1 MKIKVDSMDYTFDK
15 IMMITSQRN
24 DCYSIRFSELKGQ
37 ANTYPLE
44 FWGHL
49 NVKQAK
55 RMVNDLNNYIESQ
68 EEGISQ

>member
-24 DCYSIRFSELKGQ
+24 DSYSIRFSELKGHP
-37 ANTYPLE
+37 NTYPLE

-49 NVKQAK
+49 NEKQAK
-55 RMVNDLNNYIESQ
+55 RMINDLKAYLKSLK
-68 EEGISQ
+68 EGK